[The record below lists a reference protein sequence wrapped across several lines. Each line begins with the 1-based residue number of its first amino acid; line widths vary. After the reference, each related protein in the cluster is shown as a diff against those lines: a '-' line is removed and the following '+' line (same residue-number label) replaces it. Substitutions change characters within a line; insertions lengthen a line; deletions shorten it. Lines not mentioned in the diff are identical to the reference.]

1 LTRNQL
7 PDDILIALTIHHVL
21 EL

>member
-7 PDDILIALTIHHVL
+7 PGDILIALTIHHVL